1 MAQSPGGLQFLGLQ
15 CLPSQSPKGKT
26 PELRDS
32 LHPPP
37 AASPVGSFLLATP
50 QVLGLR
56 DGAPV
61 EEIHKS
67 YRDLVKLWH
76 PDHNQHR
83 AEEAERRFIEV
94 QAAYESL
101 VQPRKAK
108 PT

>member
-1 MAQSPGGLQFLGLQ
+1 MEWKSINCMKKLVQIQTDIIFLSK
-15 CLPSQSPKGKT
+15 CKRMDIVPKGLK
-26 PELRDS
+26 
-32 LHPPP
+32 
-37 AASPVGSFLLATP
+37 
-50 QVLGLR
+50 VLGLR